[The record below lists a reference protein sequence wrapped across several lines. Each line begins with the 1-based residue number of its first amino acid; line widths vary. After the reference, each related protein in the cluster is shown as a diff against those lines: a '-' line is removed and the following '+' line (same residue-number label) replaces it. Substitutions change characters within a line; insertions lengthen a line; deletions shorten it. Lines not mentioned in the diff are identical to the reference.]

1 MEDYSERFDE
11 VERNSVR
18 YLERYDKAKKNLA
31 RYFLISEYYVKN
43 PERISANQKNICDI
57 LSDAVES
64 HVNLR
69 VGSEKKLHKLM
80 ENFGVQMMKDDSSG
94 FYLVFKPAVEK

>member
-31 RYFLISEYYVKN
+31 RYFF
-43 PERISANQKNICDI
+43 
-57 LSDAVES
+57 
-64 HVNLR
+64 
-69 VGSEKKLHKLM
+69 
-80 ENFGVQMMKDDSSG
+80 NF
-94 FYLVFKPAVEK
+94 